1 MVTKRTKDRRIYEG
15 SCHCG
20 RIRFKVQAHV
30 TTALDC
36 DCSYC
41 RRVGAL
47 WLEVP
52 EPDLQVLAGGEHLS
66 LYQFGTRTAQHYFC
80 RHCGIAP
87 FSRPRT
93 DPSRW
98 AVNLRCLEDLDL
110 SRLTIVPRHS

>member
-1 MVTKRTKDRRIYEG
+1 MVSKRTKNRRRYEG

-20 RIRFKVQAHV
+20 RIRYQVQAHV
-30 TTALDC
+30 TAAVDC
-36 DCSYC
+36 NCSYC
-41 RRVGAL
+41 RRLGAL

-52 EPDLQVLAGGEHLS
+52 EPDLKVLAGGENLS

-87 FSRPRT
+87 FSRPRL

-110 SRLTIVPRHS
+110 SRLTIESRPS